1 MSSVAALINPIY
13 VFFLVLSA
21 CIAVCSCY
29 VASRFIHTTKDIVLV
44 RKCFAN
50 CFFCGL
56 FLMVS
61 VVALPYTEIWGV
73 NRRGIVIIAI
83 MILPM
88 IVYCAAYGFV
98 FYSMVY
104 IIVPAE
110 VSEQEEKG
118 NIIKGVLDLM
128 LSKY

>member
-1 MSSVAALINPIY
+1 MSSAAALINPTY

-21 CIAVCSCY
+21 CIAICSCY
-29 VASRFIHTTKDIVLV
+29 MASRLIHTTKDIALV

-56 FLMVS
+56 FLMCFVI
-61 VVALPYTEIWGV
+61 ALPITELWGISK
-73 NRRGIVIIAI
+73 RGIIIIVA
-83 MILPM
+83 MILPT
-88 IVYCAAYGFV
+88 IVYCIAYAMV

-110 VSEQEEKG
+110 VSEQEAKG